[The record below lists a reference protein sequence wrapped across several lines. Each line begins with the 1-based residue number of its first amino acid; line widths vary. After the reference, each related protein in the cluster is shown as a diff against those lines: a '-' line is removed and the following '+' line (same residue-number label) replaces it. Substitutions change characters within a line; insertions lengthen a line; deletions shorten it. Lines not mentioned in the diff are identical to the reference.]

1 MFLNQVKKL
10 KVNYIKAKNSTRVLA
25 LDYGEKRVGL
35 AVSDIMQIIAKP
47 YKTIDNTSNNDLIC
61 QLKEIIKEKSIEKV
75 IVGLPTTLNN
85 KDSSQTKIVHQFI
98 LLLKSSIKIPVIS
111 YDERLTSIEAKRSL
125 ISQGIK
131 TGHNKGA
138 VDMTAAAIFLQN
150 FLDEK

>member
-1 MFLNQVKKL
+1 MS
-10 KVNYIKAKNSTRVLA
+10 YIEAKNSTRILA

-35 AVSDIMQIIAKP
+35 AISDIMKIIAKP
-47 YKTIDNTSNNDLIC
+47 FKTLPNNSDKSIINE
-61 QLKEIIKEKSIEKV
+61 LKKIIFDKSIEKIV
-75 IVGLPTTLNN
+75 VGLPITMSNQES
-85 KDSSQTKIVHQFI
+85 KQTKTVSQFI
-98 LLLKSSIKIPVIS
+98 NKLKTAVDVPVIS

-150 FLDEK
+150 HLDER

>member
-1 MFLNQVKKL
+1 M
-10 KVNYIKAKNSTRVLA
+10 NYIKAKNSTRILA

-35 AVSDIMQIIAKP
+35 AISDIMKIIAKP
-47 YKTIDNTSNNDLIC
+47 FKTILNNSDNNLINK
-61 QLKEIIKEKSIEKV
+61 LKEVIVEKSIEKIV
-75 IVGLPTTLNN
+75 VGLPKTMTNQES
-85 KDSSQTKIVHQFI
+85 KQTKTVKKFVEN
-98 LLLKSSIKIPVIS
+98 LKTSIDIPVIT

-150 FLDEK
+150 YLDER